1 MAPVLPLADWG
12 SVESVVGEVAGGVC
26 DGGPEVVVIGEGG
39 GVGGGSVVVVG
50 GKEPLTVGGD
60 VTGGRVTIL
69 GSDDVEITMGSI
81 PSVTRG
87 RPSTTVSLK
96 LVPAGAPLRMK
107 VSRSRAVLMAGN
119 SRLM

>member
-12 SVESVVGEVAGGVC
+12 SVESVVGEV
-26 DGGPEVVVIGEGG
+26 EGG
-39 GVGGGSVVVVG
+39 VVG
-50 GKEPLTVGGD
+50 GD
-60 VTGGRVTIL
+60 ATGVRVLLTIL
-69 GSDDVEITMGSI
+69 GSDGVGITMGSI